1 MAALTI
7 TTLMLFGSRIISP
20 IIHSDVIALMT
31 HDGEASV
38 NMIHPHFNSAGKK
51 VSSLLSCMS
60 RQVCPGKSASPP
72 RWSCIKEGGRGSWQ
86 DENVV
91 IDVQMDERVPIV
103 LLEVPGLG
111 QEVQCDG

>member
-1 MAALTI
+1 
-7 TTLMLFGSRIISP
+7 
-20 IIHSDVIALMT
+20 
-31 HDGEASV
+31 
-38 NMIHPHFNSAGKK
+38 
-51 VSSLLSCMS
+51 
-60 RQVCPGKSASPP
+60 VCPGKSASPP